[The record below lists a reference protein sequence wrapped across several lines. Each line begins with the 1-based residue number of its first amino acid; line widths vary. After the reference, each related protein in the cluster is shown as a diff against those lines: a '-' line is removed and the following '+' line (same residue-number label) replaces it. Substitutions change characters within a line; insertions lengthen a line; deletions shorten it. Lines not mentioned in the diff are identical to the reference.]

1 MAIALT
7 RQLCSKCYT
16 EKGMHTTIKF
26 SQVSEELKKWQ
37 KALRFK
43 IANSGAFGR
52 LHSILR
58 YILSMIVMLKSSDF
72 HLIIKLIAK
81 TKKNLLF
88 LNWYVSFK
96 KKQCFNKKEEEDVQI
111 LFNCHER

>member
-81 TKKNLLF
+81 I
-88 LNWYVSFK
+88 K
-96 KKQCFNKKEEEDVQI
+96 KKLVISKLICF
-111 LFNCHER
+111 F